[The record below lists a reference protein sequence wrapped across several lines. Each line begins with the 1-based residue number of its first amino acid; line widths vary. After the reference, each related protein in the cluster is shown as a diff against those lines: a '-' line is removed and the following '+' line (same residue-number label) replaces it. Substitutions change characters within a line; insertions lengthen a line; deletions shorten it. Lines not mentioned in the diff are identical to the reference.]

1 LSTLQAELARLY
13 GQASEP
19 RADAAGMVDTNE
31 PVRALVLE
39 LARPADWTALS
50 AVWRGVQADLDL
62 PAPAIAVNGAD
73 GYQLWFSL
81 AEPVAVGDARA
92 FLEALRKRYLDAVPL
107 ARISLLP
114 SVDDGARTIRQAPPV
129 PAQQSQTGHWSA
141 FLAPDLASIFVEEP
155 WLEREPSQEAQAG
168 VLAGLQSIKPAEF
181 RNVLQQLGPAN
192 AAAAPVVSGTMA
204 PAFSTQAGN
213 LQPRQFLLD
222 VMNNPGV
229 ELHLRIEAAKA
240 LLPYCS
246 D

>member
-1 LSTLQAELARLY
+1 MSTLQAELARLY

-19 RADAAGMVDTNE
+19 RADAAGMVDVSGQ
-31 PVRALVLE
+31 VRALVLE

-62 PAPAIAVNGAD
+62 PAPAIAVNGND

-81 AEPVAVGDARA
+81 ADPVTVADAHT
-92 FLEALRKRYLDAVPL
+92 FLEALRKRYLDAVPV
-107 ARISLLP
+107 ARISLFPAMDEGVGTL
-114 SVDDGARTIRQAPPV
+114 RQAPPV
-129 PAQQSQTGHWSA
+129 PAQQPQTGHWSA

-181 RNVLQQLGPAN
+181 RSVLQQLRSVSAV
-192 AAAAPVVSGTMA
+192 AAPVASSTMA
-204 PAFSTQAGN
+204 PASSTQAGN